1 LKLPNIPTY
10 TSRAP
15 APGGDSRIIQA
26 KYAEG
31 AAFADLLGTV
41 AKTGAGLYQQQ
52 QERRSLE
59 ESSNLAASLA
69 TTQADLDLKWEE
81 AKKGADPTS
90 PDFAEFSDNFIT
102 KVVDPA
108 IDALGQ
114 GVTTNTVQRQLRET
128 QAKLRG
134 KYRVQ
139 TTLDQA
145 ALSGA
150 QAQENIITLGRVQA
164 DSVYTKPE
172 TLDIS
177 IGIVDHA
184 IKGLIAA
191 GLDRGAA
198 LELQRTLN
206 AGIAESAFKGA
217 ANINPD
223 AAVRALDAGKYAEY
237 VPQVTQD
244 EMRKYAEMQKE
255 SVEVD
260 KRRAEADKRQ
270 AKEDAA
276 FVANQEWSSAIIA
289 NPTKVDPRAIARD
302 PRLSGEQMRA
312 ITNFQDEELRKL
324 KGEAGDENRGP
335 GFWSAYDRVFQGG
348 FKSTDEIYAQARK
361 GGTLTLPDADKLA
374 ALWRGRQDRTRANNF
389 QDERVKNFFAEM
401 RLKIARRDPRGFS
414 NQITP
419 EGEEAARKFFYDK
432 SLILDSP
439 GDKAIDDLIDKD
451 SPNYIGKDWESYRP
465 KPRAPIA
472 VPPPPEAPRTW
483 FDYFGGLLV
492 GPEFKIGDLDKIQD
506 ANAGRIAARGAV
518 ATGKMTPKEAGE
530 YLVKRGWA
538 TPDVPV
544 QEAPTARRNLYEK

>member
-1 LKLPNIPTY
+1 
-10 TSRAP
+10 
-15 APGGDSRIIQA
+15 
-26 KYAEG
+26 
-31 AAFADLLGTV
+31 
-41 AKTGAGLYQQQ
+41 LYEQQ
-52 QERRSLE
+52 QERRALE
-59 ESSNLAASLA
+59 ESSNLAAGLA
-69 TTQADLDLKWEE
+69 TTQADLDLQWEN

-108 IDALGQ
+108 IDALGN

-150 QAQENIITLGRVQA
+150 QAEQNIITLGRVQA

-191 GLDRGAA
+191 GMDRAGA

-223 AAVRALDAGKYAEY
+223 AAVKALDAGKYAEY

-348 FKSTDEIYAQARK
+348 FKSTDEIYAMARK

-374 ALWRGRQDRTRANNF
+374 GLWRGRQDRTRAGNYE
-389 QDERVKNFFAEM
+389 DERLKSFFDGM
-401 RLKIARRDPRGFS
+401 RLKLTRSQFGQPIAGGDERARRFY
-414 NQITP
+414 
-419 EGEEAARKFFYDK
+419 YDK
-432 SLILDSP
+432 TKQIDNR
-439 GDKAIDDLIDKD
+439 GDKSIDQLIDPE
-451 SPNYIGKDWESYRP
+451 SPDYLGKDLSSYMP
-465 KPRAPIA
+465 PPRQVA
-472 VPPPPEAPRTW
+472 VPPPIEEPPSFFENFSRLI
-483 FDYFGGLLV
+483 FGGPAPTTKALDAKFKDGEEGSQV
-492 GPEFKIGDLDKIQD
+492 GLTALRAAI
-506 ANAGRIAARGAV
+506 AGG
-518 ATGKMTPKEAGE
+518 MSKEEASA
-530 YLVKRGWA
+530 YALKRGWIR
-538 TPDVPV
+538 PSDPKPSV
-544 QEAPTARRNLYEK
+544 APALK

>member
-1 LKLPNIPTY
+1 MPNIPTY
-10 TSRAP
+10 SSRVP
-15 APGGDSRIIQA
+15 APGGDSRAISAKLAQGQA
-26 KYAEG
+26 VADIFGTIAKVG
-31 AAFADLLGTV
+31 ADISG
-41 AKTGAGLYQQQ
+41 QI
-52 QERRSLE
+52 QERRALE
-59 ESSNLAASLA
+59 ESSNLAAGLA
-69 TTQADLDLKWEE
+69 TTQADLDLQWEN
-81 AKKGADPTS
+81 AKKNADPTS

-114 GVTTNTVQRQLRET
+114 NVTTNTVQRQLRET

-150 QAQENIITLGRVQA
+150 QAQQNIITLGRVQA

-172 TLDIS
+172 TMDIS

-191 GLDRGAA
+191 GMPREGA

-223 AAVRALDAGKYAEY
+223 AAVKALDAGKYAEY

-324 KGEAGDENRGP
+324 KGEGDTENRGP

-348 FKSTDEIYAQARK
+348 FKSTDEIYAMARK
-361 GGTLTLPDADKLA
+361 GGMLTLPDADKLA
-374 ALWRGRQDRTRANNF
+374 TLWRGRQDRTRAGNYE
-389 QDERVKNFFAEM
+389 DERVKSFFDTMHDNFVDDLGGGVEAEN
-401 RLKIARRDPRGFS
+401 AW
-414 NQITP
+414 
-419 EGEEAARKFFYDK
+419 RKFYFDK
-432 SLILDSP
+432 SQRLDNR
-439 GDKAIDDLIDKD
+439 GDKTTDQLIDEK
-451 SPNYIGKDWESYRP
+451 SPDYIGGDWRKYLPPESPDDIVPLEEP
-465 KPRAPIA
+465 KQQGIWDYLGSFFGGTDPIKQLDAVKGPAQVSIA
-472 VPPPPEAPRTW
+472 VRA
-483 FDYFGGLLV
+483 
-492 GPEFKIGDLDKIQD
+492 
-506 ANAGRIAARGAV
+506 AV
-518 ATGKMTPKEAGE
+518 ASGVLSRQAAGE
-530 YLVKRGWA
+530 YLVKRGLA
-538 TPDVPV
+538 RPN
-544 QEAPTARRNLYEK
+544 EAARQLPPQTK